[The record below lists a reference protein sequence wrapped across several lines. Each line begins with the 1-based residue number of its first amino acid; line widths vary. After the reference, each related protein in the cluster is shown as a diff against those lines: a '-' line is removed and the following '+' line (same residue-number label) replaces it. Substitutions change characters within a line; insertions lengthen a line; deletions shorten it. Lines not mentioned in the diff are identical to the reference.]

1 MVKVMKSLADK
12 TYTGREVR
20 LTDSDLT
27 GILYT
32 GNKKTHTYL
41 IPGTD
46 FVVLSYSSNTKA
58 GTAKVTVKG
67 IGSYGGRIE

>member
-32 GNKKTHTYL
+32 GNKKRTPIWYRE
-41 IPGTD
+41 
-46 FVVLSYSSNTKA
+46 
-58 GTAKVTVKG
+58 
-67 IGSYGGRIE
+67 RIS